1 VSALAC
7 VLVVVALA
15 AGFAG
20 AVALERWRRTRAL
33 NGRERVRR
41 IAFPFTGEGPS
52 EPGLAAALRLARA
65 EDATLLPVYLALVPL
80 RLAVEVPLQAEC
92 DVAFG
97 LLEAIEQRAA
107 RAGVPVDARIER
119 GRTVRHALRELIAH
133 ERFDRMVVAATAGAS
148 GEGFTPEDV
157 AWLLASVPGEL
168 IALRPAAAG
177 ERLLELPSE
186 HPRAPTP
193 GAAVR
198 LPRGVGWVLPGG
210 HARAKTRAGKD
221 EAAPAQPSGT

>member
-1 VSALAC
+1 MSALAGIAI
-7 VLVVVALA
+7 VAALA

-20 AVALERWRRTRAL
+20 ALILERWRRARAL

-52 EPGLAAALRLARA
+52 EPALAAALRIARA
-65 EDATLLPVYLALVPL
+65 EGATLLPAYLALVPL

-92 DVAFG
+92 DVAFR

-133 ERFDRMVVAATAGAS
+133 ERFERMVVAAGSGALGAGGA
-148 GEGFTPEDV
+148 GESFTPEDV
-157 AWLLASVPGEL
+157 AWLLEHVPGEL
-168 IALRPAAAG
+168 IALRPA
-177 ERLLELPSE
+177 
-186 HPRAPTP
+186 
-193 GAAVR
+193 
-198 LPRGVGWVLPGG
+198 
-210 HARAKTRAGKD
+210 RAKALAGSEEVASAK
-221 EAAPAQPSGT
+221 PSAI

>member
-1 VSALAC
+1 VSALAGF
-7 VLVVVALA
+7 LILVALA
-15 AGFAG
+15 VGFGTAQII
-20 AVALERWRRTRAL
+20 ERRRRAHAL

-52 EPGLAAALRLARA
+52 EQVLAAALRLARA

-92 DVAFG
+92 DVAFR

-133 ERFDRMVVAATAGAS
+133 ERFERMVVAAGSGAT

-157 AWLLASVPGEL
+157 AWLLENVPGEL
-168 IALRPAAAG
+168 IALRPARAAQAVSAT
-177 ERLLELPSE
+177 ELPRS
-186 HPRAPTP
+186 P
-193 GAAVR
+193 GDRSLGSGALASHV
-198 LPRGVGWVLPGG
+198 PVGGANALAEPG
-210 HARAKTRAGKD
+210 
-221 EAAPAQPSGT
+221 EVAPAKPSAT